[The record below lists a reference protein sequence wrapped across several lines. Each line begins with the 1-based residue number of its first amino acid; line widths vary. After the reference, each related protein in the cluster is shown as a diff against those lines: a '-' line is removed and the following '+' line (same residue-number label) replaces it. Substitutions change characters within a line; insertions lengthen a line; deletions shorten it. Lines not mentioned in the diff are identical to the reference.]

1 MKKKIF
7 FYLLIIIYLF
17 SGQANGLENKIILKV
32 NDKIITTFDLK
43 QEETYLVILNK
54 NLKKIEKSKLKNLA
68 TDSIIK
74 EKIKEIELNKYY
86 QIDKVLDDANLK
98 KIIIN
103 LYQTLR
109 FQNEKEFINYLD
121 TQNLNFMKV
130 KRKLAIE
137 MLWNNLIFQK
147 FQSRVL
153 IDEEEIN
160 NNLNKQIKDLSFSRD
175 LLLSEILIKNS
186 KDLNL
191 DLIYLKILKS
201 IQDVGFAA
209 SANIFSASSTS
220 ITGGKI
226 GWIKETSLS
235 KKILNNLINLKK
247 GQISKPIKIN
257 ENFLI
262 LKVDD
267 IRINQQ
273 KIDKK
278 QLLTEKI
285 LYEKNQQLERYSLAY
300 FNRVKQSVQINEF

>member
-17 SGQANGLENKIILKV
+17 FGQAKSLENKIILKV

-137 MLWNNLIFQK
+137 MLWNNLIFKK
-147 FQSRVL
+147 FQNRVL

-175 LLLSEILIKNS
+175 ILLSEILIKNS

-209 SANIFSASSTS
+209 SANIFSASNTS
-220 ITGGKI
+220 KTGGKV

-247 GQISKPIKIN
+247 GQISKPIKIDG
-257 ENFLI
+257 NFLI

>member
-1 MKKKIF
+1 MKKKKL
-7 FYLLIIIYLF
+7 FYLLIIFYLF
-17 SGQANGLENKIILKV
+17 YGQANSLENKIILKV

-43 QEETYLVILNK
+43 QEETYLMILNK
-54 NLKKIEKSKLKNLA
+54 NLNKIEKSKLNNLA

-98 KIIIN
+98 KIITN
-103 LYQTLR
+103 LYQTLE

-121 TQNLNFMKV
+121 TQNLNLMKV
-130 KRKLAIE
+130 KKKLAIE

-147 FQSRVL
+147 FQNRVL

-175 LLLSEILIKNS
+175 ILLSEILIKNS

-209 SANIFSASSTS
+209 SANIFSASNTS
-220 ITGGKI
+220 KTGGKV
-226 GWIKETSLS
+226 GWVKETSLS

-267 IRINQQ
+267 IRINKQ

-278 QLLTEKI
+278 ELLNQKI
-285 LYEKNQQLERYSLAY
+285 SYEKNQQLERYSLAY
-300 FNRVKQSVQINEF
+300 FNRVKQSVKINEF

>member
-17 SGQANGLENKIILKV
+17 FGQAKSLENKIILKV

-54 NLKKIEKSKLKNLA
+54 NLKKIKKSKLKNLA

-147 FQSRVL
+147 FQNRVL

-175 LLLSEILIKNS
+175 ILLSEILIKNS

-209 SANIFSASSTS
+209 SANIFSVSNTS
-220 ITGGKI
+220 ITGGKV

-247 GQISKPIKIN
+247 DQISKPIKIN

-267 IRINQQ
+267 IRINKQ

-285 LYEKNQQLERYSLAY
+285 SYEKNQQLERYSLAY